1 MIGSVLLVYN
11 ATADSLPVLFT
22 NAVNTNNS
30 EQIYKL
36 IHKLIEIA
44 HENNYA
50 EGNLWQNFLT
60 HFILSNENVFSL
72 ACERKKLNESSL
84 KFLALND
91 FALFMKL
98 FHIHH
103 DNMKII
109 ENFIGI
115 QEFHSPICEFSKLL
129 ASSKTP
135 DEFYEYVT
143 DFYRDYGVG
152 IFAFNKAFRL
162 SSSNNRLIPVQ
173 NKNVGDMKLND
184 IVGYEIQKGEL
195 ISNTEAFISG
205 KPANNV
211 LLYGDGGTGKST
223 SVKALL
229 NEYYS
234 KGLRVIEIYKHQFK
248 EILKLTEALRRR
260 NYKFIIFID
269 DLSFEEN
276 ESDYKYLKAIIEGGI
291 ESRPE
296 NILIYATS
304 NRRHIIREVW
314 SDRDDMEHNGDIHRS
329 DTVEEKLSLA
339 SRFGIAINYSSPT
352 RKMYHEIVLNL
363 AKKSGLNFDEEKL
376 LAGADRWEMR
386 HGGKTGRAARQYI
399 DYLSGMEQKN
409 LIN

>member
-1 MIGSVLLVYN
+1 MIGSVLLLYN
-11 ATADSLPVLFT
+11 APADSLPVLFT
-22 NAVNTNNS
+22 NAVSTNNS

-44 HENNYA
+44 DENNYS

-72 ACERKKLNESSL
+72 ACERKKINECSL

-91 FALFMKL
+91 FALFMKI
-98 FHIHH
+98 FHLHH

-109 ENFIGI
+109 ENFIGSN
-115 QEFHSPICEFSKLL
+115 ETHSIICEYSKLL
-129 ASSKTP
+129 ASCKTP
-135 DEFYEYVT
+135 EEFYEYVT

-152 IFAFNKAFRL
+152 MFAFNKAFRL

-173 NKNVGDMKLND
+173 NKNVGTMRLND
-184 IVGYEIQKGEL
+184 LVGYEIQKGEL
-195 ISNTEAFISG
+195 ISNTEAFLSG

-248 EILKLTEALRRR
+248 EILKLTETLRRR

-269 DLSFEEN
+269 DLSFEED
-276 ESDYKYLKAIIEGGI
+276 ESDYKYLKAVIEGGI
-291 ESRPE
+291 EARPE

-329 DTVEEKLSLA
+329 DTVEEKLSLV

-352 RKMYHEIVLNL
+352 RKMYHEIVLTL
-363 AKKSGLNFDEEKL
+363 AKKSGLKIDEEKL
-376 LAGADRWEMR
+376 LSGADRWELR
-386 HGGKTGRAARQYI
+386 HGGMTGRAARQYI
-399 DYLSGMEQKN
+399 DYLLSTSDN
-409 LIN
+409 F